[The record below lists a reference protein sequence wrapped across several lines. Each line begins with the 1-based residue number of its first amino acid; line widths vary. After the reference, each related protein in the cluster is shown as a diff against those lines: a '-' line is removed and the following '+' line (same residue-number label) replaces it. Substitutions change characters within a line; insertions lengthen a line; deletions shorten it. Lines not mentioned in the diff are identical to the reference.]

1 MATKTVMIVGVG
13 GQGAILTSKILINGL
28 IQKGYDVKQSEI
40 HGMAQRGG
48 SVSTQVIW
56 GDKVYAPTVGKGYV
70 DIMVA
75 FEKMEAVRYCE
86 FIKPDGIAIIND
98 YEMQSQTTAAGL
110 VEYPEGTIEAMKE
123 NFNTIVFPAADIAK
137 ELGNTKC
144 MNVVL
149 FGAMSRVLGL
159 DDINW
164 EEVIR
169 KTVPEKLIDL
179 NLKAFQAG
187 LAAAEKAQA

>member
-13 GQGAILTSKILINGL
+13 GQGAILTSRILTNGL
-28 IQKGYDVKQSEI
+28 IQKGFDVKQSEI

-48 SVSTQVIW
+48 SVTTQVIW

-70 DIMVA
+70 DIIVA
-75 FEKMEAVRYCE
+75 FEKMEAVRYCD
-86 FIKPDGIAIIND
+86 FLKPDGVLIVND

-110 VEYPEGTIEAMKE
+110 AEYPEGTLEALEGK
-123 NFNTIVFPAADIAK
+123 FDTIIFPAADIAK
-137 ELGNTKC
+137 ELGNTRC

-149 FGAMSRVLGL
+149 FGALSKVLKL
-159 DDINW
+159 DDIDW

-169 KTVPEKLIDL
+169 DTVPEKFIDL
-179 NLKAFQAG
+179 NLKAYHEG
-187 LAAAEKAQA
+187 VKAAEKKLA